1 MSVSRHHKRIHRK
14 DEVTVVSSDK
24 RHEAWLKFSRDVID
38 LVAGRSKEDLIAFR
52 NLAHHEHRALV
63 PIIDELLRMAEAS
76 DTDVRPKRAVARTR
90 KGSRQMHLFD
100 LLREKTF
107 FPQNLDLARFAERVL
122 PHLRTYR
129 YDKMSR
135 SDIAARIIEHIES
148 RDPET
153 RDALEASMRDAL
165 SAMSGKQPKEVERR
179 SFLSK
184 WENII
189 KGDTV

>member
-1 MSVSRHHKRIHRK
+1 MA
-14 DEVTVVSSDK
+14 SSDK
-24 RHEAWLKFSRDVID
+24 RHAAWLKFSRDVID
-38 LVAGRSKEDLIAFR
+38 VPIGLSKEDLFVFR
-52 NLAHHEHRALV
+52 DIAHHQHRALV
-63 PIIDELLRMAEAS
+63 PIIDEYIRLADMS
-76 DTDVRPKRAVARTR
+76 DSEVRIKKPIARVPRKAPK
-90 KGSRQMHLFD
+90 QMHLFD

-148 RDPET
+148 RDAET
-153 RDALEASMRDAL
+153 RDILEASMHQAL
-165 SAMSGKQPKEVERR
+165 AEMGGKPPKEVARK

-184 WENII
+184 WESII
-189 KGDTV
+189 KGDAV